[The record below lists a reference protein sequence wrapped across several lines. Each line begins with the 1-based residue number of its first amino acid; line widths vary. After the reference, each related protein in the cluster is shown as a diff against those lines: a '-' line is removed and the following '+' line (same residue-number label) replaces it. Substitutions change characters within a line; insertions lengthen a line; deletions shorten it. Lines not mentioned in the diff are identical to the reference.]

1 MIWRRRKKE
10 LESNSAEIDPETS
23 SARIDDVFKMKTSL
37 DFDLQEYK
45 FLSKVTVLEL
55 VFESTKAKIGH
66 YDLDLAEYTNRAR
79 DKM

>member
-1 MIWRRRKKE
+1 
-10 LESNSAEIDPETS
+10 
-23 SARIDDVFKMKTSL
+23 MKTSL

>member
-1 MIWRRRKKE
+1 
-10 LESNSAEIDPETS
+10 
-23 SARIDDVFKMKTSL
+23 MKTSL
-37 DFDLQEYK
+37 DFVLLEYK
-45 FLSKVTVLEL
+45 FLSNVTVLEL